1 MTNPTPSAA
10 RPRSLSSPALVLCEL
25 EDPGVASFESYSP
38 FCLKAHR
45 ALRLAGLSYER
56 RHSSN
61 PATFRAHNPTGQVPV
76 LLVDGRAVADST
88 SIMARIECLS
98 GGSLLGG
105 LDARGQAE
113 AWLWEELADTALN
126 GFVVA
131 ARWADERSWPA
142 VKQAYFGA
150 MPSLVRAI
158 VPGLL
163 RRRVVRGLV
172 ARDVWRAG
180 PAACW
185 ARFETLLDQ
194 LEGRSPAAG
203 FWLGSSV
210 TLADV
215 ALFGQL
221 HALRMP
227 LTPWQRGQ
235 IEARRRLSAWL
246 DRVDHATSAEAR
258 PSGVRPVARAA

>member
-1 MTNPTPSAA
+1 MTNPTTAA
-10 RPRSLSSPALVLCEL
+10 LPRPSSPALVLCEL

-45 ALRLAGLSYER
+45 ALRLAGLGYER

-76 LLVDGRAVADST
+76 LLVDGQAVADST

-98 GGSLLGG
+98 AGSLLGG
-105 LDARGQAE
+105 LDARGRAE

-126 GFVVA
+126 GFVTA
-131 ARWADERSWPA
+131 ARWADERNWPA
-142 VKQAYFGA
+142 VRRAYFGS
-150 MPSLVRAI
+150 MPSLLRAI
-158 VPGLL
+158 VPELL
-163 RRRVVRGLV
+163 RRRMLKVVV
-172 ARDVWRAG
+172 ARDVWRSG

-185 ARFETLLDQ
+185 ARFEALLDQ
-194 LEGRSPAAG
+194 LEGRAPADG
-203 FWLGSSV
+203 FWLGATV
-210 TLADV
+210 TLADI
-215 ALFGQL
+215 ALFSQL

-227 LTPWQRGQ
+227 LTPWQRDQ
-235 IEARRRLSAWL
+235 IEARRRLSSWL
-246 DRVDHATSAEAR
+246 DRVDQATSAEAR